1 MIALLRNRNFA
12 LLWLAQVVSGVGDVL
27 YNVGIMVTIFER
39 TGSALQTAGVLVA
52 NLLPQ
57 FLLGPVAGAIVDRAP
72 RHRVLVLMDVVRAA
86 LVGVLLLVVRQSTF
100 SVWAIYAV
108 LAGLA
113 AATTFYKPARQS
125 LIPAL
130 VSRPQIVRANSLI
143 ITTNQAT
150 LAIGY
155 AVGGV
160 LVVWLGFRTLVAID
174 LASFVVAALFALFI
188 RPPAAS
194 SPRATAGDRPSLPA
208 AIRAGVSY
216 LRRSELP
223 RTLVVME
230 LLENVPHGV
239 WTAALMLVFVREA
252 LGGAAVDWGYQTA
265 AYYGGELLGASLAL
279 VLAARLARRP
289 GWFIIANAALFGF
302 LTIAYALSPTPL
314 VAIVLAFTFGPTFA
328 LRDVAQDSL
337 LQASVDNEVLGRVY
351 ALRST
356 LVSLVFMLSGV
367 VLAYLADQVSVRAI
381 YVGAGILYLGTAL
394 YALLSSPM
402 RASRIATPP
411 EPEPGPPAVAGR
423 TQGPATPDSV

>member
-52 NLLPQ
+52 NMLPQ

-72 RHRVLVLMDVVRAA
+72 RHRVLVLMDVVRAL
-86 LVGVLLLVVRQSTF
+86 LVGVLLLVVRRGAF

-130 VSRPQIVRANSLI
+130 VPRLQLVRANSLMV
-143 ITTNQAT
+143 TTNQAT
-150 LAIGY
+150 LAAGY

-160 LVVWLGFRTLVAID
+160 LVVWLGFRALVAID
-174 LASFVVAALFALFI
+174 LGSFLVAAFFALLI
-188 RPPAAS
+188 RPPADGQ
-194 SPRATAGDRPSLPA
+194 PRLPAGAARSLPA
-208 AIRAGVSY
+208 AIRAGMAY
-216 LRRSELP
+216 LRKNELP

-230 LLENVPHGV
+230 LLEHVPHGV
-239 WTAALMLVFVREA
+239 WSAALMLVFVQEA

-265 AYYGGELLGASLAL
+265 AYYGGELLGAGLAL

-289 GWFIIANAALFGF
+289 GWFIIANAALFGV
-302 LTIAYALSPTPL
+302 LTIAYALSPTVL
-314 VAIVLAFTFGPTFA
+314 AAVVLAFTFGPTFA

-337 LQASVDNEVLGRVY
+337 LQASVDNDVMGRVY
-351 ALRST
+351 ALRGT
-356 LVSLVFMLSGV
+356 LVSLVYMLSGLG
-367 VLAYLADQVSVRAI
+367 LAYLADQVSVRWI
-381 YVGAGILYLGTAL
+381 YVGAGVLYVGTAL
-394 YALLSSPM
+394 YALFSSSL
-402 RASRIATPP
+402 RASRITSP
-411 EPEPGPPAVAGR
+411 PPAASPPVAGAMPHR
-423 TQGPATPDSV
+423 S